1 MRKRGKAVP
10 KSRRSVRGG
19 DKPAKKPKRKVAKRV
34 REPKSGTRAAA
45 WKEFTDEL
53 DQYMR
58 DYWKAMCEQFG
69 VDPKKHP
76 YRKPRSEPKFLK

>member
-1 MRKRGKAVP
+1 MLRKRSKASP
-10 KSRRSVRGG
+10 KSGG
-19 DKPAKKPKRKVAKRV
+19 VHNAGEPAKKPKRKIAKRA
-34 REPKSGTRAAA
+34 RKPKSGTRAAA

-69 VDPKKHP
+69 IDPKKHP
-76 YRKPRSEPKFLK
+76 YRKPKSEPKFLR